1 MATAMGL
8 VGIILCLAV
17 PDETIG
23 KRIIYV
29 AVILQ
34 AIAVLIGLTGLVV
47 DVPAIAN
54 LVAPLLSV
62 SALVLFLVFLRQLAL
77 HLQKPALAEQASN
90 VLRIGVAIVITF
102 VVIIILFAFALF
114 GGFAYPPLSWAMML
128 VAVVLGLTGLV
139 LYGRLLTGLRCALAE
154 VE

>member
-54 LVAPLLSV
+54 LAAAASV

-77 HLQKPALAEQASN
+77 HLQKPAPAEQASN

-139 LYGRLLTGLRCALAE
+139 LYGRLLTGLRLAPPK
-154 VE
+154 